1 MAGQATFSLEDDDL
15 AGADAGSD
23 FLAADLSAEPLPF
36 ESLPFEPL
44 PFDADSLEGVLAE
57 ESPDGLSLTA
67 ELEPFLESV
76 R

>member
-1 MAGQATFSLEDDDL
+1 MTGQATFSLEDDDL
-15 AGADAGSD
+15 AAVLAVSD
-23 FLAADLSAEPLPF
+23 FLAADLSAELP
-36 ESLPFEPL
+36 PFEPL